1 MGQNNSRSIDNNKRR
16 RSLIKVRDLIISE
29 KNVNNENKA
38 DIAKQYLTGECHD
51 DDPSTT
57 LKEEYLNKFS
67 YV

>member
-1 MGQNNSRSIDNNKRR
+1 MGQNHSRSINNNKRR

-29 KNVNNENKA
+29 KYESNENKA
-38 DIAKQYLTGECHD
+38 DIAEQYLTGECHD
-51 DDPSTT
+51 DDPSTA